1 MVVLVTPTKTHQLP
15 PSSPP
20 WKATKPLSSNRGNTW
35 KPKSIDFSV
44 RSKMAQSFSTTIA
57 KPTSIFTSTP
67 SSPLCTLVFVVIL
80 CILGLYT
87 LQHHH
92 RPEPQPVSNSTPKQ
106 SSSKNDFRDIF
117 LTAATNSTLSSYLRA
132 LTLHPHL
139 AGTPQA
145 VQTALYVETHF
156 RDLGLQTHVKH
167 YNALLSYPTHASLSA
182 HFSDGT
188 IKDVALAEQG
198 VAGDDDVVRPYH
210 AYSPSGSAYG
220 KAVFV
225 NYGREEDYRALVA
238 QGVSVSGC
246 VAVARR
252 GDLSRNSVVEKA
264 AEKGMAAVLM
274 YAETEG
280 FSGGVERGTVMK
292 GLGDPLTPGWASS
305 SVDVDGERL
314 GFDDNEVVSRFPK
327 IPSMP
332 ISADSAETILRSL
345 EGARVPYEWRA
356 NLKSKVTRAGPGPTM
371 LNFTYQGVKKMATIH
386 NVFAIIRG
394 SEEPDRFV
402 LLGNHRDAWTYGSVD
417 PNSGTAALLDIARR
431 YALLLRLGWNPRR
444 SIVLCSWDAEEF
456 GMIGSTEWVEQNLVN
471 LGSKAVAYLNVDC
484 AVQGPGFFAGATPQL
499 DNLLVEVTK
508 KVKDPDSE
516 DVSLYERWTTTNKR
530 VNIQRL
536 SGVDSDFAPFLQH
549 AGVPSIDLYYG
560 RDFPVYHTAFDSYN
574 WMIKYGDPLF
584 QRHVAVTGV
593 WGLLALHLADDAVLP
608 LNYCSYA
615 AQLLEYTNMLSN
627 LLEGSASV
635 HPITASI
642 QELATAAKEA
652 EEEAKK
658 LREEETLG
666 NVLVLKKRTLNDR
679 LMFAERGFLD
689 GEGLQ
694 GRQWFKHLVYGPSCD
709 HESKMLFFPG
719 IFDAVYQSR
728 RMTNKRQGQA
738 AIQHEIWRVA
748 RAIQR
753 AAYALRGE
761 LT

>member
-1 MVVLVTPTKTHQLP
+1 
-15 PSSPP
+15 
-20 WKATKPLSSNRGNTW
+20 
-35 KPKSIDFSV
+35 
-44 RSKMAQSFSTTIA
+44 
-57 KPTSIFTSTP
+57 
-67 SSPLCTLVFVVIL
+67 
-80 CILGLYT
+80 
-87 LQHHH
+87 
-92 RPEPQPVSNSTPKQ
+92 
-106 SSSKNDFRDIF
+106 
-117 LTAATNSTLSSYLRA
+117 
-132 LTLHPHL
+132 
-139 AGTPQA
+139 
-145 VQTALYVETHF
+145 
-156 RDLGLQTHVKH
+156 
-167 YNALLSYPTHASLSA
+167 
-182 HFSDGT
+182 
-188 IKDVALAEQG
+188 
-198 VAGDDDVVRPYH
+198 
-210 AYSPSGSAYG
+210 
-220 KAVFV
+220 
-225 NYGREEDYRALVA
+225 
-238 QGVSVSGC
+238 
-246 VAVARR
+246 
-252 GDLSRNSVVEKA
+252 
-264 AEKGMAAVLM
+264 
-274 YAETEG
+274 
-280 FSGGVERGTVMK
+280 
-292 GLGDPLTPGWASS
+292 
-305 SVDVDGERL
+305 
-314 GFDDNEVVSRFPK
+314 
-327 IPSMP
+327 
-332 ISADSAETILRSL
+332 
-345 EGARVPYEWRA
+345 
-356 NLKSKVTRAGPGPTM
+356 
-371 LNFTYQGVKKMATIH
+371 
-386 NVFAIIRG
+386 
-394 SEEPDRFV
+394 
-402 LLGNHRDAWTYGSVD
+402 
-417 PNSGTAALLDIARR
+417 
-431 YALLLRLGWNPRR
+431 
-444 SIVLCSWDAEEF
+444 
-456 GMIGSTEWVEQNLVN
+456 MIGSTEWVEQNLVN

-608 LNYCSYA
+608 LNYISYA

-658 LREEETLG
+658 LRGEETLG

-679 LMFAERGFLD
+679 LMSAERGFLD

-694 GRQWFKHLVYGPSCD
+694 GRQWFKHLVYGPACD

>member
-1 MVVLVTPTKTHQLP
+1 
-15 PSSPP
+15 
-20 WKATKPLSSNRGNTW
+20 
-35 KPKSIDFSV
+35 
-44 RSKMAQSFSTTIA
+44 MAQSFSTTIA

-117 LTAATNSTLSSYLRA
+117 LTAATNNTLSSYLRA

-188 IKDVALAEQG
+188 IKDVALVEQG

-220 KAVFV
+220 RAVFV
-225 NYGREEDYRALVA
+225 NYGREEDYRALLA

-305 SVDVDGERL
+305 SVDVDVDVDGERL
-314 GFDDNEVVSRFPK
+314 GLDDNEVVSRFPK

-356 NLKSKVTRAGPGPTM
+356 NLKSKVARAGPGPTM

-508 KVKDPDSE
+508 KVDHVKDPDSE

-608 LNYCSYA
+608 LNYISYA

-658 LREEETLG
+658 LRGEETLG

-679 LMFAERGFLD
+679 LMSAERGFLD

>member
-1 MVVLVTPTKTHQLP
+1 MVVLVNPTKTHQLP

-20 WKATKPLSSNRGNTW
+20 WKATKPLYRGNTW

-117 LTAATNSTLSSYLRA
+117 LTAATNNTLSSYLRA

-220 KAVFV
+220 RAVFV
-225 NYGREEDYRALVA
+225 NYGREEDYRALLA

-264 AEKGMAAVLM
+264 AEKGLAAVLM

-305 SVDVDGERL
+305 SVDVDVDVDGERL
-314 GFDDNEVVSRFPK
+314 GLDDNEVVSRFPK

-356 NLKSKVTRAGPGPTM
+356 NLKSKVARAGPGPTM
-371 LNFTYQGVKKMATIH
+371 LNFTYQSNGKNFKGFI
-386 NVFAIIRG
+386 NIFIK
-394 SEEPDRFV
+394 V
-402 LLGNHRDAWTYGSVD
+402 LLWCATLKVGCTPYATNKGVSGSRLF
-417 PNSGTAALLDIARR
+417 TALVVNA
-431 YALLLRLGWNPRR
+431 
-444 SIVLCSWDAEEF
+444 CSLY
-456 GMIGSTEWVEQNLVN
+456 LVI
-471 LGSKAVAYLNVDC
+471 
-484 AVQGPGFFAGATPQL
+484 
-499 DNLLVEVTK
+499 
-508 KVKDPDSE
+508 DSE
-516 DVSLYERWTTTNKR
+516 IKRCLEYRWITAGPL
-530 VNIQRL
+530 VQRL
-536 SGVDSDFAPFLQH
+536 IYLSCFFTLLNHDDFNSQLKSM
-549 AGVPSIDLYYG
+549 GGI
-560 RDFPVYHTAFDSYN
+560 HTH
-574 WMIKYGDPLF
+574 KYKYMDYL
-584 QRHVAVTGV
+584 T
-593 WGLLALHLADDAVLP
+593 
-608 LNYCSYA
+608 
-615 AQLLEYTNMLSN
+615 ML
-627 LLEGSASV
+627 
-635 HPITASI
+635 T
-642 QELATAAKEA
+642 
-652 EEEAKK
+652 
-658 LREEETLG
+658 
-666 NVLVLKKRTLNDR
+666 
-679 LMFAERGFLD
+679 
-689 GEGLQ
+689 GLQ
-694 GRQWFKHLVYGPSCD
+694 YKQLIVKQDCQV
-709 HESKMLFFPG
+709 
-719 IFDAVYQSR
+719 
-728 RMTNKRQGQA
+728 
-738 AIQHEIWRVA
+738 
-748 RAIQR
+748 
-753 AAYALRGE
+753 
-761 LT
+761 

>member
-1 MVVLVTPTKTHQLP
+1 
-15 PSSPP
+15 
-20 WKATKPLSSNRGNTW
+20 
-35 KPKSIDFSV
+35 
-44 RSKMAQSFSTTIA
+44 MAQSFSTTIA

-117 LTAATNSTLSSYLRA
+117 LTAATNNTLSSYLRA

-220 KAVFV
+220 RAVFV
-225 NYGREEDYRALVA
+225 NYGREEDYRALLA

-305 SVDVDGERL
+305 SVDVDVDGERL
-314 GFDDNEVVSRFPK
+314 GLDDNEVVSRFPK

-356 NLKSKVTRAGPGPTM
+356 NLKSKVAKAGPGPTM
-371 LNFTYQGVKKMATIH
+371 LNFTYQVGWYTDSLFHTPAELGVKKMATIH

-456 GMIGSTEWVEQNLVN
+456 GMVGNVLSQSVTSCAMASGDRIRRIGSTEWVEQNLVN

-508 KVKDPDSE
+508 KVDHVKDPDSE

-593 WGLLALHLADDAVLP
+593 WGLLALHLADDA
-608 LNYCSYA
+608 
-615 AQLLEYTNMLSN
+615 EYTNMLSN

-652 EEEAKK
+652 EEEAKRLIMIMAK
-658 LREEETLG
+658 LRGEETLG

-679 LMFAERGFLD
+679 LMSAERGFLD

-719 IFDAVYQSR
+719 IFDAIYQSR

>member
-1 MVVLVTPTKTHQLP
+1 
-15 PSSPP
+15 
-20 WKATKPLSSNRGNTW
+20 
-35 KPKSIDFSV
+35 
-44 RSKMAQSFSTTIA
+44 MAQSFSTTIA

-117 LTAATNSTLSSYLRA
+117 LTAATNNTLSSYLRA

-220 KAVFV
+220 RAVFV
-225 NYGREEDYRALVA
+225 NYGREEDYRALLA

-264 AEKGMAAVLM
+264 AEKGLAAVLM

-305 SVDVDGERL
+305 SVDVDVDVDGERL
-314 GFDDNEVVSRFPK
+314 GLDDNEVVSRFPK

-356 NLKSKVTRAGPGPTM
+356 NLKSKVARAGPGPTM

-584 QRHVAVTGV
+584 QRHVAGV
-593 WGLLALHLADDAVLP
+593 YKYVEQLVGRECLRTSYNCIHP
-608 LNYCSYA
+608 GTCHCS
-615 AQLLEYTNMLSN
+615 
-627 LLEGSASV
+627 
-635 HPITASI
+635 
-642 QELATAAKEA
+642 
-652 EEEAKK
+652 
-658 LREEETLG
+658 
-666 NVLVLKKRTLNDR
+666 
-679 LMFAERGFLD
+679 
-689 GEGLQ
+689 
-694 GRQWFKHLVYGPSCD
+694 
-709 HESKMLFFPG
+709 
-719 IFDAVYQSR
+719 
-728 RMTNKRQGQA
+728 
-738 AIQHEIWRVA
+738 
-748 RAIQR
+748 
-753 AAYALRGE
+753 
-761 LT
+761 